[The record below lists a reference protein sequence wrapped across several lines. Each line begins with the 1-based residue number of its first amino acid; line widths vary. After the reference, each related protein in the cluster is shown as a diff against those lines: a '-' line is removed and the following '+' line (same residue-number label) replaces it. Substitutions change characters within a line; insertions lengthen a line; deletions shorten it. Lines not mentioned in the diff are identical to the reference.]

1 MLRSSRNVAVASQTL
16 CVVMM
21 LALAQSACDR
31 ASLGDDNVCTL
42 YRSSVSDPA
51 ARLHVATF
59 DADEND
65 AYNREN
71 CEVARSLFQ
80 EEASAAVRYWCEA
93 GRVRRTGFSD

>member
-31 ASLGDDNVCTL
+31 ASLGDDNVYTL

-71 CEVARSLFQ
+71 CEVGAKVISGRSFCGGAIL
-80 EEASAAVRYWCEA
+80 VRSRSCATY
-93 GRVRRTGFSD
+93 GIL

>member
-1 MLRSSRNVAVASQTL
+1 
-16 CVVMM
+16 MM

-31 ASLGDDNVCTL
+31 ASLGDDNVYTL

-59 DADEND
+59 DEDEND

-71 CEVARSLFQ
+71 CEVARNLFQ